1 MIKFE
6 TLTESNYPIIREDDI
21 SGEFREV
28 YESIMEDEAGNLIF
42 IYKKSFAGNKKNIES
57 HVIEYYEG
65 QNVRFLMY
73 SEND

>member
-28 YESIMEDEAGNLIF
+28 YESIMEDEAGNFIF

-57 HVIEYYEG
+57 NVKEYYEG